1 MRELTAH
8 FFPSSAQILKIASRP
23 ILLLTSAPR
32 ALPVTTELNERR
44 GIPAIDDC
52 TGMLLMGSGVAKTIA
67 MACPF

>member
-1 MRELTAH
+1 MVLGLFFYVYLLCELFGPIT
-8 FFPSSAQILKIASRP
+8 FEMCSRRGN
-23 ILLLTSAPR
+23 TS
-32 ALPVTTELNERR
+32 TELNERR